1 MKIGIFIGSFNPP
14 HLGHL
19 DIMNYLLDKKIIDKI
34 CVVPTGNY
42 WDKNNLV
49 DISMRIDMLKFYEND
64 NIFIDSVNNDYQYT
78 YQLMRRLSEVYKS
91 DELYLVIGADNIINF
106 DKWKKYE
113 ELLSYNIIIMNR
125 DNVDI
130 LKYILKSKGKF
141 NVISDYKFIDIS
153 SIKIRS
159 DIYKYRKY
167 LYDRVFKY
175 IIDNKLYG
183 GSYE

>member
-19 DIMNYLLDKKIIDKI
+19 DMMNYLLEKKIIDKI

-113 ELLSYNIIIMNR
+113 ELLSYNIII
-125 DNVDI
+125 
-130 LKYILKSKGKF
+130 SK
-141 NVISDYKFIDIS
+141 
-153 SIKIRS
+153 
-159 DIYKYRKY
+159 
-167 LYDRVFKY
+167 
-175 IIDNKLYG
+175 
-183 GSYE
+183 